1 MAKITYIFLLLMAIT
16 STFVVAQ
23 PQQTTMYCKGG
34 LFSNGYLGMN
44 YLTLPNGTGND
55 YVWVSPAQSSNG
67 NGNYNLT
74 FCASKSSTTSG
85 TYWGA
90 NNATLDVNSSVNF
103 LVNSA
108 DAHWITVVNKKYVF
122 TVADVATGTA
132 KTEAYIFELGGTPAV
147 ISTTGNSFAFENTGI
162 TITATLG
169 SALVS
174 NQVVYLRWSTSSN
187 FANSTV
193 TEMTGSN
200 VTYTADI
207 PAQIGGTT
215 IYYYCFSSGTSGLTA
230 GNCNTATINATQSV
244 NFTVAGNSPV
254 LLTSQKT
261 ISGFTYPYKYGPS
274 NVQSFTLSGALL
286 TGFPDVIKVTASANY
301 EVSLDST
308 TFSGSSVTVP
318 FTSASFGGVK
328 VYVRLKAGL
337 SKADYNG
344 EEIVCTGG
352 GAAALR
358 VACNG
363 SVTSSDPMLTVAPG
377 TLNWFSYSEG
387 SGPSASKTYLLTG
400 KFLTGYPGNITVNAS
415 QNFEVSADNVTFSST
430 SVSIPYASA
439 ALSVPV
445 YVRLKAG
452 LSSATYDTEYV
463 SNAGGGAAIVKV
475 GCTGIV
481 SPTGVTNQTYWWND
495 QVFYE
500 LFVRSF
506 YDGSGDGIGDFAG
519 LTKKLDYLN
528 DGNPA
533 TTTDLGVTTL
543 WLMPIMESP
552 SYHGYDVVDYKKVE
566 KDFGTNAQFK
576 AFLDSA
582 HVRGIK
588 VILDLVLNHTS
599 SQHPWFINS
608 CTGTSSPYRDWYVWK
623 TTNPGGTGPWGE
635 QIWYGYGGSY
645 YYGVFTSSMPDL
657 NYFNTNV
664 KDTINGIIKYWLDTV
679 KVDGFRLDGARYV
692 CEEGSVLADAP
703 SNLAFWRDFRKTIK
717 GINPNAFSV
726 GEVWTSTTNVIP
738 YSDGTGLDICFE
750 FETASDIISSI
761 NAQSPTTLKNQI
773 DNVVVKKF
781 PFLQYGTFLT
791 NHDNVR
797 VCSQLNDNMN
807 YTKLAASL
815 LLTLPGVPFMYYGE
829 ELGMTSG
836 SDDPSKRTPMQWT
849 NGTNAGFTTGSP
861 WKSVTSNYTTR
872 NVQTMSADSTSILNL
887 YKKLINLRQQYPALR
902 RGEYIQLTSSNSGM
916 YAFGRN
922 YVLGNSVDLLFPLHN
937 FTSST
942 ITNPTLTFA
951 GTDNG
956 CKPGTY
962 ALRDVATNASAGQF
976 VIKADG
982 SMTFTPSVS
991 VSAYGTKILKAD
1003 LITGISSPEDAGTV
1017 HTFNLEQNYPNPF
1030 NPSTM
1035 ISFALPHDSHV
1046 RLTVYNALGQIVRV
1060 LVDQYENA
1068 GNYRLTFDG
1077 SGLSSGLYFYRLDAG
1092 SYSQTKKMMLLK

>member
-1 MAKITYIFLLLMAIT
+1 MAKTTYIVLLLIALT
-16 STFVVAQ
+16 CTFMMAQ
-23 PQQTTMYCKGG
+23 PQQASMYCKGG
-34 LFSNGYLGMN
+34 VFSNGYLAMN
-44 YLTLPNGTGND
+44 YITLPNGTGND
-55 YVWVSPAQSSNG
+55 YVWVSPAQSSSG

-74 FCASKSSTTSG
+74 FCASKSTTTSG

-132 KTEAYIFELGGTPAV
+132 KTEAYIFELGGTPAT
-147 ISTTGNSFAFENTGI
+147 ISSTGNSFAFENTGI
-162 TITATLG
+162 TITAALG

-215 IYYYCFSSGTSGLTA
+215 IYYYCFSSAASGLT
-230 GNCNTATINATQSV
+230 GSNCNTATINATQPL
-244 NFTVAGNSPV
+244 NFTVAGTSPV

-261 ISGFTYPYKYGPS
+261 LSGFTYPYKYGPS

-286 TGFPDVIKVTASANY
+286 TGFPDVIKISASTNY

-308 TFSGSSVTVP
+308 TFSSSSVTIP
-318 FTSASFGGVK
+318 FTSSVLGSAK

-344 EEIVCTGG
+344 EEVICTGG
-352 GAAALR
+352 GAAA
-358 VACNG
+358 VHITCSG
-363 SVTSSDPMLTVAPG
+363 SVASSDPTLTATPEI
-377 TLNWFSYSEG
+377 LNWFSYNEG
-387 SGPSASKTYLLTG
+387 SGPSASKTYVLTG
-400 KFLTGYPGNITVNAS
+400 RFLTGYPGSITVTAS
-415 QNFEVSADNVTFSST
+415 QNFEISSDNQTFSPT
-430 SVSIPYASA
+430 SISIPYTSDVFSA
-439 ALSVPV
+439 PI

-463 SNAGGGAAIVKV
+463 TNTGGGAASVKV
-475 GCTGIV
+475 GCSGTV
-481 SPTGVTNQTYWWND
+481 SPEGLNNQTYWWND

-506 YDGSGDGIGDFAG
+506 YDGNSDGIGDFAG
-519 LTKKLDYLN
+519 LIKKLDYLN

-543 WLMPIMESP
+543 WLMPIMDSP

-566 KDFGTNAQFK
+566 KDYGTNAQFK

-635 QIWYGYGGSY
+635 QIWYSYGGSY
-645 YYGVFTSSMPDL
+645 YYGVFTGSMPDL
-657 NYFNTNV
+657 NYFNTSV

-692 CEEGSVLADAP
+692 CEDGNVLADAP
-703 SNLAFWRDFRKTIK
+703 SNLAFWRNFRTTIK

-726 GEVWTSTTNVIP
+726 GEVWTSTSNVIP

-761 NAQSPTTLKNQI
+761 NAQNPTTLKNQI
-773 DNVVVKKF
+773 DNVIVKKF

-807 YTKLAASL
+807 YAKLAASL

-861 WKSVTSNYTTR
+861 WKSVNSNFTTR
-872 NVQTMSADSTSILNL
+872 NVQTMSADSTSILSL
-887 YKKLINLRQQYPALR
+887 YKKFINIRQQYPSLR
-902 RGEYIQLTSSNSGM
+902 RGEYLQMTSSNAGL

-922 YVLGNSVDLLFPLHN
+922 YVVSNNVDLVFPLHN
-937 FTSST
+937 FTGSV
-942 ITNPTLTFA
+942 ITNPTLTFS
-951 GTDNG
+951 GTENG

-962 ALRDVATNASAGQF
+962 TLRDITTNIGAGQL
-976 VIKADG
+976 VVKADG
-982 SMTFTPSVS
+982 AMTFTPTVS
-991 VSAYGTKILKAD
+991 IGAYSTKILKAD
-1003 LITGISSPEDAGTV
+1003 MVTGNNSENDAAKV
-1017 HTFNLEQNYPNPF
+1017 KSFNLEQNYPNPF
-1030 NPSTM
+1030 NPTTLITFS
-1035 ISFALPHDSHV
+1035 IPQSANV
-1046 RLTVYNALGQIVRV
+1046 KVTVYNALGQIVRV
-1060 LVDQYENA
+1060 LVDSYHDA
-1068 GNYRLTFDG
+1068 GKYRLTFDG
-1077 SGLSSGLYFYRLDAG
+1077 SGLSTGLYFYRLDAG
-1092 SYSQTKKMMLLK
+1092 TYSQTKKMMLLK